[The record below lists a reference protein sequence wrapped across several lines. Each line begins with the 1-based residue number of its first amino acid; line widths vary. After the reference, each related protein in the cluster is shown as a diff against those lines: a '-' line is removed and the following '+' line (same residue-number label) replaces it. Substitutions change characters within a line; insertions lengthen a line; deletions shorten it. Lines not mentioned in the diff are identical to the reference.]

1 MEPLDLNSP
10 VQQLAHDKRFSPYY
24 KNPHIRCTTSA
35 PSDGVQAH
43 LDRGPSSCIA
53 PLSRAVIFLTV
64 PQRLTFGLIPPLPRR
79 SSVLARHVRDAH
91 RTDLIHAPDAPGR
104 ARGRCTP
111 ATLFAG
117 RVHKRPRQGNPPL
130 RSRAAVLCL
139 LYLSNE
145 WDRGGRVGRGRTA
158 TPSVQLPLFL
168 GAPLQD
174 FPQEIL
180 GAAGAE

>member
-1 MEPLDLNSP
+1 MEFKLIL
-10 VQQLAHDKRFSPYY
+10 
-24 KNPHIRCTTSA
+24 T
-35 PSDGVQAH
+35 
-43 LDRGPSSCIA
+43 GPSSCIP
-53 PLSRAVIFLTV
+53 PLSRAVILLTV
-64 PQRLTFGLIPPLPRR
+64 PRRLTFGLIPPLPRR

-91 RTDLIHAPDAPGR
+91 RTGLIHAPDAPGR

-117 RVHKRPRQGNPPL
+117 RVHKRPTGESSPLL
-130 RSRAAVLCL
+130 RSCSASAFSTCL
-139 LYLSNE
+139 MTGT
-145 WDRGGRVGRGRTA
+145 GGRVGRGAHSNT
-158 TPSVQLPLFL
+158 VCLLPLFF